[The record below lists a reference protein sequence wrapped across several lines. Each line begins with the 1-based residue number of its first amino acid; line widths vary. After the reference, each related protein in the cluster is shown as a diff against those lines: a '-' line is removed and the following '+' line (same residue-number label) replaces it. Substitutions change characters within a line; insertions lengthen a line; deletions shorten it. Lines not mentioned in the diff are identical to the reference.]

1 MFKLESNFQF
11 VDEDQF
17 FPHFEWKVQRVQQI
31 GGNCNG
37 SSVGA
42 SCEWKTFSNLSFMKN
57 KLRSRL
63 NTHLDLCVKM
73 FNQNKFHLVQFI
85 VLWSNSIMEGG
96 HTKVPC

>member
-1 MFKLESNFQF
+1 MLKLESNFQF
-11 VDEDQF
+11 VDEDQL

-42 SCEWKTFSNLSFMKN
+42 SCEKETFSNLSFMKN
-57 KLRSRL
+57 KLRNRL